1 MVHRRAVITGTV
13 LGGALSALTES
24 VEAAGPQ
31 SAAQDRQVQ
40 DRQVQDRLLDEIAKA
55 VRSVRDEIERQH
67 TFGEIAAV
75 REPLRTFL
83 RANGKFPDFIEVGSD
98 VWQQVYDWHVRF
110 QQPIALGRTAA
121 EGRYTILLLATNIV
135 MRPDMAPGF
144 IGVPF
149 DNR

>member
-13 LGGALSALTES
+13 LGGVLSALTES

-55 VRSVRDEIERQH
+55 VRSVRDEIERQY
-67 TFGEIAAV
+67 TFWEIAAV
-75 REPLRTFL
+75 RDQLRTFL

>member
-31 SAAQDRQVQ
+31 SAAQDRL
-40 DRQVQDRLLDEIAKA
+40 VQDRLLEEIARA

-75 REPLRTFL
+75 REQLRTFL

>member
-31 SAAQDRQVQ
+31 SAQDRL
-40 DRQVQDRLLDEIAKA
+40 VQDRLVEEIARA
-55 VRSVRDEIERQH
+55 VRSVRDEIERQY
-67 TFGEIAAV
+67 TFWEIAAV
-75 REPLRTFL
+75 RDQLRTFL

-110 QQPIALGRTAA
+110 QQPIALGRTA
-121 EGRYTILLLATNIV
+121 EGRYTILLLATSVV
-135 MRPDMAPGF
+135 MRPDMAAGF
-144 IGVPF
+144 IGVGY

>member
-31 SAAQDRQVQ
+31 SAAQDRQ
-40 DRQVQDRLLDEIAKA
+40 DRLAQDRLLEDIARA

-75 REPLRTFL
+75 REQLRTFL

-121 EGRYTILLLATNIV
+121 EGRYTILLLATSIV